1 MFPTIYEYLKPRLI
15 ASTHNASI
23 MKQSLL
29 NDLNSEQKN
38 AVITDSQYSLVLAG
52 AGSGKTRVLVH
63 RIAWLSLEKRYPAN
77 SIFAVTFTN
86 KAAAEMQERIEVL
99 VGEGHFNGMWVGTF
113 HGLTHRLLRIFAKQ
127 AGLPSNFQLIDTD
140 DQNRLVK
147 RIFKELKIDEKQW
160 SAKECAGFISAQKEN
175 GLRAHQIVIND
186 PKSAMWQKVYLDYQA
201 ICDRLGYVDFSE
213 LILRTYE
220 LLKKDADVLAYCQHR
235 FTNILVDEFQDTN
248 LIQYQLV
255 KILAGHTANV
265 MIVGDDDQ
273 SIYSWRGA
281 NADNLQ
287 LFIND
292 YPDTEIIRLEQN
304 YRSTGNILAVAN
316 HLIANNRNRLG
327 KNLWTESD
335 NGERIAVYIGFNDID
350 EARFVIGQIKK
361 LNEEGAKFKDCA
373 ILYRNNSQSRL
384 IEDTL
389 LQSAIPYQIYGSIR
403 FYERQE
409 VKLALAY
416 LRLLHDRNND
426 NAFELVINTPTRG
439 LGDITLNKIRNL
451 AKQRQQSLWQSTI
464 ELLGLNVLA
473 ARQRSG
479 LARFIELI
487 ESIYI
492 QVEKLPFYQQLEQII
507 KSSGINEMYEQEAGI
522 KGQSR
527 LENLDELVN
536 AAEQFYQQYTKSNQL
551 NEFVN
556 LHDGRT
562 LNVLEAFLAYTS
574 LEGKEKGK
582 NLDSVQ
588 LMTLH
593 SAKGLEF
600 DYVFIVGLE
609 EGIFPAQRSITDNQ
623 RMEEERRLAYV
634 GITRARK
641 QLTLTMCELRRLY
654 GKEERNLP
662 SRFLT
667 ELPEDFLHDLSYRGG
682 INLSAPS
689 ANNQHYDNI
698 SNKEQNNQFFEQR
711 RSAFLK
717 SQTENEG
724 YTLGRKVI
732 HKRFGEGTIINL
744 DGEGEHKRVQIA
756 FVNEGIKWL
765 VIKLANLT
773 LA

>member
-1 MFPTIYEYLKPRLI
+1 MNNVKP
-15 ASTHNASI
+15 
-23 MKQSLL
+23 SLVAGL
-29 NDLNSEQKN
+29 NKEQQN

-63 RIAWLSLEKRYPAN
+63 RIAWLCLEKHYPSN

-86 KAAAEMQERIEVL
+86 KAAAEMQDRIQNL
-99 VGEGHFNGMWVGTF
+99 IGEGHFSGMWVGTF
-113 HGLTHRLLRIFAKQ
+113 HRLAHRLLRIFAKQ
-127 AGLPSNFQLIDTD
+127 ANLPTNFQLIDND

-160 SAKECAGFISAQKEN
+160 SSKECVSFISTQKEN
-175 GLRAHQIVIND
+175 GLRAHQIHIDD
-186 PKSAMWQKVYLDYQA
+186 PKTAMWQKIYLDYQA
-201 ICDRLGYVDFSE
+201 ICDRVGYVDFSE

-220 LLKKDADVLAYCQHR
+220 LVKNNTEVLTYCHQR

-248 LIQYQLV
+248 YIQYELV
-255 KILAGHTANV
+255 KTLAGQTANV

-287 LFIND
+287 LFIRD
-292 YPDTEIIRLEQN
+292 YQDTEIIRLEQN
-304 YRSTGNILAVAN
+304 YRSTGHILAVAN
-316 HLIANNRNRLG
+316 TLIGNNQNRLG

-335 NGERIAVYIGFNDID
+335 NGEQISVYVGFNDID

-361 LNEEGAKFKDCA
+361 RHEDGVNYKDCA
-373 ILYRNNSQSRL
+373 ILYRNNAQSRL
-384 IEDTL
+384 LEDTL
-389 LQSAIPYQIYGSIR
+389 LQTGIPYQIYGSIR

-416 LRLLHDRNND
+416 LRLLHDHNND
-426 NAFELVINTPTRG
+426 YAFELVINSPSRG
-439 LGDITLNKIRNL
+439 IGEVTLNKIRIT
-451 AKQRQQSLWQSTI
+451 ARQQNQSLWQTAVQLI
-464 ELLGLNVLA
+464 NLNA
-473 ARQRSG
+473 MNNRQCSV

-487 ESIYI
+487 ESIYNEV
-492 QVEKLPFYQQLEQII
+492 QSLPFYQQLERII
-507 KSSGINEMYEQEAGI
+507 KSAGVYEMYEQESGI
-522 KGQSR
+522 KGVSR
-527 LENLDELVN
+527 IENLDELVS
-536 AAEQFYQQYTKSNQL
+536 AAEQFYQHYTKNVRHDIN
-551 NEFVN
+551 NETN
-556 LHDGRT
+556 PLQQEQP
-562 LNVLEAFLAYTS
+562 LNVLEEFLAYTT
-574 LEGKEKGK
+574 LEGKDSMKEQ
-582 NLDSVQ
+582 DSVQ

-609 EGIFPAQRSITDNQ
+609 EGIFPAQRSIPDLN

-641 QLTLTMCELRRLY
+641 QLTLTLCELRRLY

-662 SRFLT
+662 SRFIA
-667 ELPEDFLHDLSYRGG
+667 ELPASLLQDLSYRGG
-682 INLSAPS
+682 INVTTQSSDGAKFDTIT
-689 ANNQHYDNI
+689 NGNQ
-698 SNKEQNNQFFEQR
+698 QFVEQR
-711 RSAFLK
+711 KKSFIK
-717 SQTENEG
+717 SQTENAG
-724 YTLGRKVI
+724 YTMGRKVI
-732 HKRFGEGTIINL
+732 HNRFGEGTIIKL

-773 LA
+773 LL

>member
-1 MFPTIYEYLKPRLI
+1 M
-15 ASTHNASI
+15 
-23 MKQSLL
+23 MKKSLL
-29 NDLNSEQKN
+29 IDLNTEQNN
-38 AVITDSQYSLVLAG
+38 AVTTDSQYSLVLAG

-63 RIAWLSLEKRYPAN
+63 RIAWLCIEKHYPTN

-86 KAAAEMQERIEVL
+86 KAAAEMQERIEAL
-99 VGEGHFNGMWVGTF
+99 VGEGHLNGMWVGTF

-127 AGLPSNFQLIDTD
+127 AGLPSNFQLIDTE

-147 RIFKELKIDEKQW
+147 RIFRELKIDEKQW
-160 SAKECAGFISAQKEN
+160 SAKECAGFISSQKEN
-175 GLRAHQIVIND
+175 GLRPHQIIID
-186 PKSAMWQKVYLDYQA
+186 SPKSAMWQKVYLDYQA

-220 LLKKDADVLAYCQHR
+220 LLKRDREVLEYCHKR

-255 KILAGHTANV
+255 KILAGHTANI

-327 KNLWTESD
+327 KNLWTESEK
-335 NGERIAVYIGFNDID
+335 GEQIAIYVGFNDID

-361 LNEEGAKFKDCA
+361 YYDDGAKYKDCA

-384 IEDTL
+384 LEDTL
-389 LQSAIPYQIYGSIR
+389 LQSSIPYQIYGSIR

-416 LRLLHDRNND
+416 LRFIHDHDND
-426 NAFELVINTPTRG
+426 NAYELIINTPTRG
-439 LGDITLNKIRNL
+439 IGEVTLNKVRNL
-451 AKQRQQSLWQSTI
+451 AKQRQQSLWKTTI
-464 ELLGLNVLA
+464 DLLGLNILT

-479 LARFIELI
+479 LARFVELI
-487 ESIYI
+487 QSIHE
-492 QVEKLPFYQQLEQII
+492 QVETLPFYQQLEQMI
-507 KSSGINEMYEQEAGI
+507 KHSGIYEMYEQEAGI

-527 LENLDELVN
+527 LENLDELIS
-536 AAEQFYQQYTKSNQL
+536 AAEQFYQQYIKNNQL
-551 NEFVN
+551 TEIVDVQ
-556 LHDGRT
+556 DGRT

-574 LEGKEKGK
+574 LEGKESKK
-582 NLDSVQ
+582 NSDAVQ

-600 DYVFIVGLE
+600 DHVFIVGLE
-609 EGIFPAQRSITDNQ
+609 EGIFPAQRSISDMQ

-641 QLTLTMCELRRLY
+641 KLTLTMCEIRRLY

-662 SRFLT
+662 SRFLA
-667 ELPEDFLHDLSYRGG
+667 ELPEELLQDVSYRGG
-682 INLSAPS
+682 INFTTADT
-689 ANNQHYDNI
+689 NHYDNI
-698 SNKEQNNQFFEQR
+698 ANKEQNKQFIEQR
-711 RSAFLK
+711 RNAFIK
-717 SQTENEG
+717 SQSENEG

-732 HKRFGEGTIINL
+732 HKRFGEGTIINI

-756 FVNEGIKWL
+756 FVNEGVKWL